1 VSTAF
6 TKALAREEERRQ
18 KNILAELDRQ
28 KIVFFQNIS
37 HELRSMYPFLL
48 LIDQIGIITFLHV
61 IPYDLQ
67 LTILV

>member
-1 VSTAF
+1 MSTAF